1 MKTKLIILAMCLMVV
16 SGCAQLTPRQ
26 RYMVASDIFIG
37 TVETLTTLKLNESQ
51 VKDSII
57 YAEFGRENLRAWKDA
72 LKAGNDAPAAIELF
86 YINLGKLL
94 ELKKE
99 VGNEP

>member
-51 VKDSII
+51 VNNSII
-57 YAEFGRENLRAWKDA
+57 YAEFGRENLRTWKDA
-72 LKAGNDAPAAIELF
+72 IKAGNDAPAAIELF